1 MAIAVAVFERFTF
14 QDRNGV
20 DRSYN
25 ALHVTGMTA
34 GAANTIPLTD
44 ADGNPIIRG
53 ATGQAVTPAAVD
65 PVGWSTDG
73 SYRAAPSLDGSTYAA
88 GFTATDAY
96 VITAAGV
103 TTCKLI
109 LIG

>member
-1 MAIAVAVFERFTF
+1 
-14 QDRNGV
+14 
-20 DRSYN
+20 
-25 ALHVTGMTA
+25 
-34 GAANTIPLTD
+34 
-44 ADGNPIIRG
+44 
-53 ATGQAVTPAAVD
+53 
-65 PVGWSTDG
+65 VGWSTDG

-88 GFTATDAY
+88 GFTATGAY